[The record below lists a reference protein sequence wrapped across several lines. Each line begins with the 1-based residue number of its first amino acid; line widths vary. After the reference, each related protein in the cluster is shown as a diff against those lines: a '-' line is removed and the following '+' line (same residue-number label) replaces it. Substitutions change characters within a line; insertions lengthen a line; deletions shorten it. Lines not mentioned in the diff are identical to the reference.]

1 MRRPSG
7 TVRDARLLF
16 KSMSVDQLCSV
27 FEELVSELNRKIA
40 AEKTALEEQL
50 LDLATWMGKGN

>member
-16 KSMSVDQLCSV
+16 KSMSVDQLWSV
-27 FEELVSELNRKIA
+27 YEVLVSELGRKIV
-40 AEKTALEEQL
+40 AEKTTLEKRL
-50 LDLATWMGKGN
+50 LDLAPWMGKGN